1 MPAFA
6 SKPQRSPRDRSRKWK
21 RVADCAV
28 SPPLA
33 IDRGGSA
40 VDAAREMR
48 LRFGSCSTHPPIH
61 RQSPTIGHRHI
72 LTKSDVS
79 RFIRLIPD
87 WDASSHGLRAIVLA
101 GAREDCDGWYREG
114 VLAICA
120 WTGHMTWDLDIPW
133 YQAHRGLL
141 DRIGAE
147 IDIDRGDVTCHWTD
161 STVRAY
167 LLLHVFLHELGHHVD
182 RVASG
187 AAGRYPGGEAWAER
201 FAFEYEALVWER
213 FVREFRPPGS

>member
-1 MPAFA
+1 MVVAP
-6 SKPQRSPRDRSRKWK
+6 KPQRVARNAFRKWK

-28 SPPLA
+28 APSLDF
-33 IDRGGSA
+33 DRAGSA
-40 VDAAREMR
+40 TVAVRE
-48 LRFGSCSTHPPIH
+48 LRRRYGSCATFPPIH
-61 RQSPTIGHRHI
+61 RQDPTAGHRHI
-72 LTKSDVS
+72 LTKSDVA

-87 WDASSHGLRAIVLA
+87 WDAASNGLRAIVLA

-120 WTGHMTWDLDIPW
+120 WTSHMTWDLDIPW
-133 YQAHRGLL
+133 YQAHRGLF
-141 DRIGAE
+141 DRLGAD
-147 IDIDRGDVTCHWTD
+147 IDIDRGEITCHWTE

-187 AAGRYPGGEAWAER
+187 AAGRFPGGEAWAER
-201 FAFEYEALVWER
+201 FAFEYESLVFER
-213 FVREFRPPGS
+213 YVEEFGRPGC